1 LTHILLPLSIGLLWA
16 VGFFAALTAYTLRD
30 FSRSRLDEICRA
42 RGNDTRFG
50 KILKSHEDVLLGV
63 ELVFTLVLLALL
75 PLTLY
80 WWGLQAGP
88 GTGDA
93 AGWTLFVAELSALAV
108 ALSLLLLVLPWTI
121 ARVGGEAFLYRAWPL
136 LQGLLSLA
144 RPFVSLSRRIDQFAH
159 RLADRE
165 QPAGGD
171 AATLTDEIRTVVDE
185 GQREG
190 VLETEAS
197 TMIRRVMEL
206 QDEDAAAVMTPRT
219 DMVCIQV
226 DSTLEEA
233 RQKLLEAGHSRVPV
247 IGASTDDIVGILYA
261 KDLLKHADPTSNG
274 HTPTLKEIAREPLY
288 VPETTGIDKLLETM
302 KREHVHIGIVVDE
315 YGGVAGLVSLE
326 DILEEIVG
334 EIVDEYDS
342 AQEDG
347 IHQIQPGL
355 TEVDA
360 RVHIDDLNE
369 RFKFN
374 LPEDGDF
381 DTVGGFVYTQL
392 NRVPDA
398 KDTFTWRQLRFTVLD
413 ADKRRIRKL
422 RIEVDES
429 LAASLAEES

>member
-1 LTHILLPLSIGLLWA
+1 MTHILLPFSIGLLWA
-16 VGFFAALTAYTLRD
+16 VGFMAALTAYTLRD
-30 FSRSRLDEICRA
+30 FSRSRLDETCRA
-42 RGNDTRFG
+42 HGNETRFG
-50 KILKSHEDVLLGV
+50 QILKSYEDVLLAV
-63 ELVFTLVLLALL
+63 ELLFTLVLLALL
-75 PLTLY
+75 PLTFY
-80 WWGLQAGP
+80 WWDLWSGP
-88 GTGDA
+88 GAHDA
-93 AGWTLFVAELSALAV
+93 PGWTLFTFELLMLAC
-108 ALSLLLLVLPWTI
+108 ALSLALLILPWTI
-121 ARVGGEAFLYRAWPL
+121 SRVSGEAFLYRSWPL
-136 LQGLLSLA
+136 LQGLLTIA
-144 RPFVSLSRRIDQFAH
+144 RPFVSLARRIDQFSH
-159 RLADRE
+159 RLADRD
-165 QPAGGD
+165 QPVDGD
-171 AATLTDEIRTVVDE
+171 AATLTEEIRTVVDE

-226 DSTLEEA
+226 ESTLEEA

-247 IGASTDDIVGILYA
+247 IGDSTDDIVGILYA
-261 KDLLKHADPTSNG
+261 KDLLKHADSTTNG
-274 HTPTLKEIAREPLY
+274 HTPTLREIAREPLY

-302 KREHVHIGIVVDE
+302 KREHVHIAIVVDE

-334 EIVDEYDS
+334 EIVDEYD
-342 AQEDG
+342 AAEEDG
-347 IHQIQPGL
+347 IRSIGPGV
-355 TEVDA
+355 TEVDS

-369 RFKFN
+369 RFNFH

-398 KDTFTWRQLRFTVLD
+398 KDSFTWRQLRFTVLD
-413 ADKRRIRKL
+413 ADKRRIHKL

-429 LAASLAEES
+429 LAASFAEEA

>member
-1 LTHILLPLSIGLLWA
+1 MTDLLLPFWIGLLWA
-16 VGFFAALTAYTLRD
+16 VGFFASLTAYTLRD
-30 FSRSRLDEICRA
+30 FSRSRLDEICRS
-42 RGNDTRFG
+42 RGNETRFG
-50 KILKSHEDVLLGV
+50 QILKKYEDVLLGV
-63 ELVFTLVLLALL
+63 ELLFTLVLLALL
-75 PLTLY
+75 PLTFH
-80 WWGLQAGP
+80 WWDLLGGP
-88 GTGDA
+88 GAYDA
-93 AGWTLFVAELSALAV
+93 AGWTLFTVELLVLTGALLAV
-108 ALSLLLLVLPWTI
+108 LLILPWTI
-121 ARVGGEAFLYRAWPL
+121 ARVGGEPFLYRAWPV
-136 LQGLLSLA
+136 LQALRA
-144 RPFVSLSRRIDQFAH
+144 VAQPFVSLTRRVDQFAH
-159 RLADRE
+159 RMADRQ
-165 QPAGGD
+165 QPVNGD
-171 AATLTDEIRTVVDE
+171 AATLTEEIRTVVDE

-219 DMVCIQV
+219 DMVCIQA

-247 IGASTDDIVGILYA
+247 IGESTDDIVGILYA
-261 KDLLKHADPTSNG
+261 KDLLKHAEENSV
-274 HTPTLKEIAREPLY
+274 TLRDIAREPLY

-302 KREHVHIGIVVDE
+302 KHEHVHIAIVVDE

-334 EIVDEYDS
+334 EIVDEYD
-342 AQEDG
+342 AAEEDG
-347 IHQIQPGL
+347 IQPIRPGV

-369 RFKFN
+369 QFDFN

-381 DTVGGFVYTQL
+381 DTIGGFVYTQL
-392 NRVPDA
+392 NRVPDP
-398 KDTFTWRQLRFTVLD
+398 KDSFTWRQLRFTVLD

-429 LAASLAEES
+429 LAASLAEEA